1 MSSTSW
7 KRRVK
12 SDSRK
17 IRGGGGVTWATV
29 ASSLLVWRQATTL
42 HEPRRT
48 SDRVLALR
56 GRGAH
61 LTELSAVLKARGAA
75 PRTATGVSP
84 FHPPSYYFVPP
95 AAFTYLI
102 DSDTLPAPDWEVA
115 EPLTPRQSHE
125 DELGFHPT
133 SWLLQRQ
140 KINKYIFKIIIF
152 FIFLQK
158 NISVAFSPK
167 DSVMLLPLK
176 RKRKKEGPLFVQ
188 LLCEGYIHRWQWD
201 NQDGNKTQHKL
212 FMFLTSVDKPMGDFI
227 VFDSQ
232 LTLT

>member
-1 MSSTSW
+1 M
-7 KRRVK
+7 
-12 SDSRK
+12 
-17 IRGGGGVTWATV
+17 GGVVTWATV

-75 PRTATGVSP
+75 PRTATGASP
-84 FHPPSYYFVPP
+84 CHPPSYYFVPP

-133 SWLLQRQ
+133 SCLLQRQ
-140 KINKYIFKIIIF
+140 KINKYIFNIIIF
-152 FIFLQK
+152 FYLFAKKYFCCVFTQGLC
-158 NISVAFSPK
+158 NVASFK
-167 DSVMLLPLK
+167 K
-176 RKRKKEGPLFVQ
+176 KRKKEGPLFVQ